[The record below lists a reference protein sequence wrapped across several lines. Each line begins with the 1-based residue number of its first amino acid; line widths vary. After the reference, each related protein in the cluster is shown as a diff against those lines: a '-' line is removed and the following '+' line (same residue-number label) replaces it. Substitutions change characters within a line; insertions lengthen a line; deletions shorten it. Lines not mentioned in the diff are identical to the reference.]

1 MNFWHPVKIVMTIIV
16 LDEFYWQHLLVYY
29 QLSDVLDLH
38 NFWVQGSQKENLVMV
53 ASFTT
58 VASFLCMNM

>member
-38 NFWVQGSQKENLVMV
+38 NF
-53 ASFTT
+53 
-58 VASFLCMNM
+58 